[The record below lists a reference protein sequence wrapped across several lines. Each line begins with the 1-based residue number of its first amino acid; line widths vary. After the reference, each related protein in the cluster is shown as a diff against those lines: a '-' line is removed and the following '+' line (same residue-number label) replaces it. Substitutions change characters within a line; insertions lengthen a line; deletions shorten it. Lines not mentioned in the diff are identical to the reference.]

1 MHFGPGGLEFD
12 PAKNLANRR
21 KHGIDLVDV
30 EPVFFDSRA
39 LTQEDRD
46 HGEARF
52 LTLGMDGYGRLL
64 VVCYTWRGDT
74 IRVISARKADPA
86 ERKVYEG
93 ATP

>member
-1 MHFGPGGLEFD
+1 MHERFSGLEFD

-21 KHGIDLVDV
+21 KHGVDLVDV
-30 EPVFFDSRA
+30 EPVFFDPLA
-39 LTQEDRD
+39 LTKEDRD

-52 LTLGMDGYGRLL
+52 LTLGMDGYGRLP
-64 VVCYTWRGDT
+64 VVCYTWRGDA

-93 ATP
+93 VTP